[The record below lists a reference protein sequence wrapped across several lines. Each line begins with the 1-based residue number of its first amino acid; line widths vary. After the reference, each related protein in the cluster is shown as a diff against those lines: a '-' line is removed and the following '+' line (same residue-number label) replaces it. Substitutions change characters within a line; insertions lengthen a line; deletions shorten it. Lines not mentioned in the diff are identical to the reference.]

1 MNLLV
6 ICQYYYPEPF
16 RITDICESLVE
27 KGHDVTV
34 LTGLPNYPEGKIL
47 ENYRRG
53 KKRNEIING
62 VKVVRTFEIGRGTTK
77 FQLFLNYISYT
88 LSASIKAFN
97 LKEKFDVVLVNQLS
111 PVMMAIPAIVYKKKY
126 NRKILLY
133 CLDLWPASLIAG
145 GIKEGSIFYKLFF
158 IISKWIYSSVDSI
171 AVTSSM
177 FKEYFK
183 SKLFMNIENIQHI
196 PQYAEDIFA
205 EIEEKKENRKFNFVF
220 AGNIG
225 EMQSVETIV
234 KAANEMKEKNNIMF
248 HIVGDGS
255 KLEECI
261 VLSKKFKLNNIIF
274 YGKKPINEM
283 PQYYSFADA
292 MLITLKND
300 KTISYTLP
308 GKVQSYMAAH
318 KPIIGSI
325 NGETRRV
332 IKEAGCGYCC
342 DADDYKELSKII
354 LEFCDSNQQKLMG
367 ANGYDY
373 YIKNY
378 SKKSFIST
386 LEESLIKLGG

>member
-1 MNLLV
+1 MKLLV

-47 ENYRRG
+47 KNYRRG
-53 KKRNEIING
+53 QNRSETING
-62 VKVVRTFEIGRGTTK
+62 VKVVRTFEIGRGTSK
-77 FQLFLNYISYT
+77 FQLFLNYFSYT

-97 LKEKFDVVLVNQLS
+97 LNEKFDVVLVNQLS

-145 GIKEGSIFYKLFF
+145 GIKESSIFYKLFF
-158 IISKWIYSSVDSI
+158 KISKWIYSSVDSI

-183 SKLFMNIENIQHI
+183 NKLFMNIENIQHI

-261 VLSKKFKLNNIIF
+261 LLSKKLKLNNIIF
-274 YGKKPINEM
+274 YGRKPINEM

-342 DADDYKELSKII
+342 AADDYKELSKII
-354 LEFCDSNQQKLMG
+354 LEFCNSNQQRLMG
-367 ANGYDY
+367 ENGYDY

-378 SKKSFIST
+378 SKKNFISA

>member
-6 ICQYYYPEPF
+6 ICQYYYPESF

-261 VLSKKFKLNNIIF
+261 LLSKKFKLNNIIF
-274 YGKKPINEM
+274 YGRKPINEM
-283 PQYYSFADA
+283 PQYYSF
-292 MLITLKND
+292 
-300 KTISYTLP
+300 
-308 GKVQSYMAAH
+308 
-318 KPIIGSI
+318 II
-325 NGETRRV
+325 
-332 IKEAGCGYCC
+332 
-342 DADDYKELSKII
+342 
-354 LEFCDSNQQKLMG
+354 F
-367 ANGYDY
+367 
-373 YIKNY
+373 
-378 SKKSFIST
+378 
-386 LEESLIKLGG
+386 